1 MSLDPATV
9 RRIARLA
16 RIRVEEQDVARL
28 QGELNGILGWIEQLS
43 EVDVS
48 GVEPLTGG
56 AQMALRLRADE
67 VTDGDLREA
76 VLANAPDRVGEFFT
90 VPKVVE

>member
-9 RRIARLA
+9 RRIAKLA
-16 RIRVEEQDVARL
+16 RIGVAEHDIARL
-28 QGELNGILGWIEQLS
+28 QGELNGILRWIEQLS
-43 EVDVS
+43 EVNVD

-56 AQMALRLRADE
+56 AQIALRLRADE
-67 VTDGDLREA
+67 VTDGRIQAA
-76 VLANAPDRVGEFFT
+76 VLSNAPEREGDFYT